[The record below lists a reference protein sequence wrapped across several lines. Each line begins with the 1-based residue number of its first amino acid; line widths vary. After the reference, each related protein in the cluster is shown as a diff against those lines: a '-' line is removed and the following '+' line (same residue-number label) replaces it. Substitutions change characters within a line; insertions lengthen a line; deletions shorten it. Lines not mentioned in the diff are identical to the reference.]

1 MKATKHP
8 MLYCV
13 ASVLTCIVSM
23 KTQAL
28 QLSAEAG
35 YDSNPFEL
43 SKPRSGDS
51 YTAWRLYHKGE
62 RNFEN
67 KQTLQYTAE
76 AQARLYDSLQ
86 NADQYQVKG
95 RLRWINRYRLGDK
108 SASLMVTGDLRSER
122 QTYFSVSQ
130 RAVAQTSAGDSLEDR
145 FDYDS
150 GKLSAEFTYRMTRRA
165 SVSLYGYIDHRN
177 YVEDYQ
183 SLGLESLDYTEF
195 NLQPTIRYK
204 SAAGGYFRLFVYHKQ
219 RDYEDLRNDGMDG
232 KNLDSVVRYDFNG
245 LGLYARQPL
254 SNRWTASFYGHAYNA
269 RDNADGY
276 RDLNYRKAEVTLT
289 YLSTSQAQW
298 RFVGD
303 CYRRDYLED
312 SYRPPESETGDRG
325 RLREGCSMNVTHERP
340 LWNVEATTWQLKA
353 SHHFEDNSDDAFS
366 FDRQTVSV
374 GATYVF

>member
-1 MKATKHP
+1 MKITQYP
-8 MLYCV
+8 VLRSV
-13 ASVLTCIVSM
+13 AGVFVCAVSM
-23 KTQAL
+23 STLAL
-28 QLSAEAG
+28 QLTGEAG
-35 YDSNPFEL
+35 YDSNPFEV
-43 SKPRSGDS
+43 SNPESGDR

-62 RNFEN
+62 KSLVD
-67 KQTLQYTAE
+67 KQTLQYTGE
-76 AQARLYDSLQ
+76 AQARLYDSQ
-86 NADQYQVKG
+86 KDADQYQVKG

-108 SASLMVTGDLRSER
+108 SASLMVTGDWRSER

-130 RAVAQTSAGDSLEDR
+130 RGVAQTSAGDSLEDR

-195 NLQPTIRYK
+195 NLQPTVRYK
-204 SAAGGYFRLFVYHKQ
+204 SASGGYFRLFVYHKQ

-232 KNLDSVVRYDFNG
+232 KNLESVVRYDFNG
-245 LGLYARQPL
+245 MGVFARQPL
-254 SNRWTASFYGHAYNA
+254 SSRWTVSFYGQAYNA
-269 RDNADGY
+269 RDNGEGY
-276 RDLNYRKAEVTLT
+276 RDLNYRKGELTLT
-289 YLSTSQAQW
+289 YLSASQAQW
-298 RFVGD
+298 QLVGN

-325 RLREGCSMNVTHERP
+325 RLREGCSIDASYQRP
-340 LWNVEATTWQLKA
+340 LWNLDATTWQLKA
-353 SHHFEDNSDDAFS
+353 SHHYEDNSDDAFS
-366 FDRQTVSV
+366 FDRQTLSL